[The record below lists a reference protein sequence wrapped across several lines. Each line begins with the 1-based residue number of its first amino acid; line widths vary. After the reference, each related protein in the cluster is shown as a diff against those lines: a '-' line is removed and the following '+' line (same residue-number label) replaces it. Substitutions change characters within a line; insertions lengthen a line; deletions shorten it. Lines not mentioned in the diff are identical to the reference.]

1 MNGEERHM
9 MSEQKKRMLE
19 SYNEGLR
26 LYKQK
31 KFTEALGRFNA
42 ALQFKHEDGHED
54 GPTKLYI
61 SRCLELIKNPP
72 PPDWDGVY
80 TMTTK

>member
-1 MNGEERHM
+1 M
-9 MSEQKKRMLE
+9 MTEQKMRMLE
-19 SYNEGLR
+19 HYNEGLG

-31 KFTEALGRFNA
+31 KFAEALARFNA
-42 ALQFKHEDGHED
+42 ALQFEPED

-61 SRCLELIKNPP
+61 SRCLELSRNPP
-72 PPDWDGVY
+72 GDDWDGVY

>member
-1 MNGEERHM
+1 MLTESTM
-9 MSEQKKRMLE
+9 KMLE
-19 SYNEGLR
+19 YYNTGLR
-26 LYKQK
+26 LYKEMKFSDALRSFK
-31 KFTEALGRFNA
+31 KALE
-42 ALQFKHEDGHED
+42 HVPED

-61 SRCLELIKNPP
+61 QRCAQLSKNPP